1 MNEATLLFV
10 QNHSDEDV
18 RTLAF
23 QVNRYPD
30 VDMPWAL
37 DQIRGRQMARFKL
50 PTWASHDR
58 IVYPPHLSME
68 QCSSEKTARYK
79 AAIAKRLLQTPVE
92 QSLSEHNT
100 TLVDLTGGFGVDF
113 SFLSSLFDSA
123 TYVEQQPSLCELA
136 RHNFQTLKLGNV
148 RVENGNGIDFLQQMS
163 HSTMIY
169 LDPARRDEHGRKTY
183 SIKDCTPNVTQ
194 YIDNLLLKCDY
205 LLLKLSPM
213 LDWHEAVDELKGVI
227 EVHIVSVGGE
237 CKEMLLVL
245 SAHSCQPLKLIC
257 VNDGQRFCC
266 EARTATESVPLEET
280 VKQKLT
286 AGSLLL
292 EPNASIM
299 KAGCFKELEAAFS
312 LVALSPNSHLF
323 VPRLPN
329 ANNCLKKNFP
339 GRVFEIIAV
348 STFNKKELSRNLA
361 NLKQANIAV
370 RNFPMT
376 VNELRKRLKLK
387 DGGDNYLFATTLGKR
402 DHLLIIAKK

>member
-23 QVNRYPD
+23 QANRYPD

-92 QSLSEHNT
+92 QSLLEHNT

-123 TYVEQQPSLCELA
+123 TYVEQQPHLCELA

-148 RVENGNGIDFLQQMS
+148 RVENGNGIDCLQQMS

-227 EVHIVSVGGE
+227 EVHIVRVGGE
-237 CKEMLLVL
+237 LT
-245 SAHSCQPLKLIC
+245 LI
-257 VNDGQRFCC
+257 Q
-266 EARTATESVPLEET
+266 
-280 VKQKLT
+280 
-286 AGSLLL
+286 
-292 EPNASIM
+292 I
-299 KAGCFKELEAAFS
+299 
-312 LVALSPNSHLF
+312 
-323 VPRLPN
+323 
-329 ANNCLKKNFP
+329 
-339 GRVFEIIAV
+339 
-348 STFNKKELSRNLA
+348 
-361 NLKQANIAV
+361 
-370 RNFPMT
+370 
-376 VNELRKRLKLK
+376 
-387 DGGDNYLFATTLGKR
+387 
-402 DHLLIIAKK
+402 